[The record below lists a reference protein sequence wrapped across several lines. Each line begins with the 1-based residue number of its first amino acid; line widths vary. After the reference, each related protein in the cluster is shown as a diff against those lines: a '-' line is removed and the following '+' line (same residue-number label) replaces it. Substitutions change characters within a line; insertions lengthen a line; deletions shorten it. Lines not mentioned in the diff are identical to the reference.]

1 MPFVVVIPESE
12 RETLR
17 GGGVIPDGFFRDL
30 DGDGEQ
36 DGRILLW
43 PHELDYGA
51 GTVEEGRPVDLAE
64 FFGLGSSETPE
75 EKRAKERLL
84 APVLRWPVVHIVFL
98 DDREGP
104 GGYAKFRSFA
114 EAGAWAKRLQ
124 QAMETRF
131 PRESGLV
138 HVPRALVLV
147 ANTEQVKVSEV
158 ELAHFNE
165 CVGAGKLFT
174 SCYYLDYN
182 LRMGGDGDLYH
193 AADVW
198 DVAVGRLLLAFALS
212 QEKNAEGKAKPYFG
226 EPGVKLWRS
235 ADCRAGLDP
244 AAEAAVIGQA
254 LGEASRKLREHL
266 ETDLAV
272 EVEEASPAGAEGLK
286 DDMDKALGPLFPATG
301 GKKAEPWRSSPRW
314 GWSDFKAPVCL
325 AFTRDDDGTRW
336 HAALDG
342 VKKAFPGW
350 KRKRR
355 NPGIEKEVSDVYK
368 GVHAS
373 VSNLTPQ
380 IGRLVRRLR
389 EEGAK
394 DNPADNWL
402 AMEQAERTRAAILAD
417 MAENT
422 KEFDRAR
429 ARYAGF
435 ALGFVV
441 FAVVSLALGW
451 IGYRVAAIVVSLFG
465 LPAALKLPL
474 ALAAFVCMAAGS
486 LAAMLLA
493 TIGHWRA
500 GKRGMEELQRESF
513 AADGELAKRDD
524 EARKIM
530 AEGIAADDAGRIRAQ
545 RFRAWALLERLQTMI
560 ETEMSLPVARGRTAG
575 GDDAACGSEA
585 PKGPGSRD
593 AVRQAFLRETRREF
607 GPCPLPDNSELGR
620 LIGEQEEKWR
630 QETFAELWRRLSAGD
645 DRLAGHYPARRVVPE
660 LRRAVAGYVESVRRN
675 LRTAAVEKAGTLRNE
690 VETWAG
696 DFDRSSIHHYASAA
710 LAGTNVTERTA
721 IPPMVYYDK
730 KAVGGNL
737 AESFTASQYGYY
749 GRKAGEGLE
758 QTELLGLMYQE
769 FRVEFASD
777 PETGNLTLQVVSDAG

>member
-1 MPFVVVIPESE
+1 MSFVVVIPESE

-17 GGGVIPDGFFRDL
+17 GGGVIPEGFFRDL
-30 DGDGEQ
+30 DGDGKK
-36 DGRILLW
+36 DGRILMW

-64 FFGLGSSETPE
+64 FFGLGPSDSPE
-75 EKRAKERLL
+75 EKREKERLL
-84 APVLRWPVVHIVFL
+84 APVLRLPVVHIVFL

-104 GGYAKFRSFA
+104 DGYAKFRSFA

-131 PRESGLV
+131 PRESGLA

-147 ANTEQVKVSEV
+147 ANTEQVKVSED
-158 ELAHFNE
+158 ELTQFNE
-165 CVGAGKLFT
+165 CVGMGKLFT

-182 LRMGGDGDLYH
+182 LRMGVDGDLYH
-193 AADVW
+193 AADIW
-198 DVAVGRLLLAFALS
+198 DVAVGRLLLAFVLS
-212 QEKNAEGKAKPYFG
+212 QEKDSEGKARPYFG
-226 EPGVKLWRS
+226 EPGIKLWRS

-244 AAEAAVIGQA
+244 VAETAAIGQA
-254 LGEASRKLREHL
+254 LGEASKKLREHL

-272 EVEEASPAGAEGLK
+272 EVEESSPADADALK
-286 DDMDKALGPLFPATG
+286 ANMDKVLGPLFPAAG
-301 GKKAEPWRSSPRW
+301 EKKAESWRSSPRW
-314 GWSDFKAPVCL
+314 GWSDFKAPKCL
-325 AFTRDDDGTRW
+325 TITRDDDRTRW

-342 VKKAFPGW
+342 VKEAFPGW

-355 NPGIEKEVSDVYK
+355 EPGIEKEVADIYK

-389 EEGAK
+389 ERDAK
-394 DNPADNWL
+394 GDLEDNWI
-402 AMEQAERTRAAILAD
+402 AMEQAERNREAILED
-417 MAENT
+417 MAKNT
-422 KEFDRAR
+422 VEFERAR

-435 ALGFVV
+435 GFGFLV

-451 IGYRVAAIVVSLFG
+451 IGYRVAAIVVPLFG
-465 LPAALKLPL
+465 LSDALKVPL
-474 ALAAFVCMAAGS
+474 ALVAFGCMAVGS
-486 LAAMLLA
+486 LAAMLMA

-524 EARKIM
+524 EARKIT
-530 AEGIAADDAGRIRAQ
+530 AEGMAADDAGRIRAR

-575 GDDAACGSEA
+575 EDDAASVVDA
-585 PKGPGSRD
+585 PKGAGSRGS
-593 AVRQAFLRETRREF
+593 VRKAFLRETRREF
-607 GPCPLPDNSELGR
+607 GPCPLPNNSEVR
-620 LIGEQEEKWR
+620 KLIGTQEEKWR

-660 LRRAVAGYVESVRRN
+660 LRRAVAGYVESVRKN
-675 LRTAAVEKAGTLRNE
+675 LRTAAVEQAGTLRNE

-721 IPPMVYYDK
+721 IPPMVYYDR
-730 KAVGGNL
+730 KAVRGNL
-737 AESFTASQYGYY
+737 ADSFTGSQYGYY
-749 GRKAGEGLE
+749 GRRASEGVE

-769 FRVEFASD
+769 FRVEFSSD